1 MKTTPPSHQI
11 CPVCHTPIALARYEF
26 ASDDQ
31 HTWRICPECDH
42 TLLMTDEAAETL
54 VLGVRP
60 TAATSK
66 GVDVAPA
73 VEPLH
78 A

>member
-11 CPVCHTPIALARYEF
+11 CPFCHTPIALARYEF
-26 ASDDQ
+26 ASNGQ

-42 TLLMTDEAAETL
+42 TLLMTDKAAEPL
-54 VLGVRP
+54 VLGLRP

-66 GVDVAPA
+66 GADVAPA

>member
-1 MKTTPPSHQI
+1 MKTAPPSHQT
-11 CPVCHTPIALARYEF
+11 CPFCHTPIALARYEF
-26 ASDDQ
+26 ASNGQ

-42 TLLMTDEAAETL
+42 TLLMTDKAAEPL
-54 VLGVRP
+54 VLGLRP

-66 GVDVAPA
+66 GADVAPA

>member
-11 CPVCHTPIALARYEF
+11 CPFCHTPIALARYEF
-26 ASDDQ
+26 ASDGQ

-54 VLGVRP
+54 VLGLRP
-60 TAATSK
+60 TAAASK
-66 GVDVAPA
+66 GADVATV

>member
-1 MKTTPPSHQI
+1 MKLAPHPHQV
-11 CPVCHTPIALARYEF
+11 CPFCHTPIALARYEF

-42 TLLMTDEAAETL
+42 TLLMTDKAAEPL
-54 VLGVRP
+54 VLGLRP

-66 GVDVAPA
+66 GADGAPA

>member
-1 MKTTPPSHQI
+1 MKTAPPSHQI

-42 TLLMTDEAAETL
+42 TLLMTDEAAESL
-54 VLGVRP
+54 VLGLRP
-60 TAATSK
+60 AAATSK
-66 GVDVAPA
+66 GADVAPA

>member
-11 CPVCHTPIALARYEF
+11 CPFCHNPIALARYEF
-26 ASDDQ
+26 ASDGQ

-42 TLLMTDEAAETL
+42 TLLMTNEAAESL
-54 VLGVRP
+54 VLGLRP

-66 GVDVAPA
+66 GADVAPA

>member
-1 MKTTPPSHQI
+1 MKTAPPSHQT
-11 CPVCHTPIALARYEF
+11 CPFCHTPIALARYEF
-26 ASDDQ
+26 ASDGQ

-42 TLLMTDEAAETL
+42 TLLMTDKAAEPL
-54 VLGVRP
+54 VLGLRP
-60 TAATSK
+60 TAAASK
-66 GVDVAPA
+66 GADVAPA